1 MGRRRKAARRVLRH
15 VPVLGTSARREY
27 AEAILA
33 EPPPDSPTAPYS
45 LEPPAWMITPVAVH
59 DPTTGAPVYWVDE
72 APYEA
77 WTTRRGKAAYEL
89 EKESVLDRLRSREP
103 QEDEG
108 RPDWAGPA
116 PFSVRTPM
124 SVINH
129 PANRLT
135 VQQRQERE
143 LTAPWNRRPMPKPL
157 TEPELPEAA
166 CGWAPWWLE

>member
-1 MGRRRKAARRVLRH
+1 MGRRRKAARRALRH
-15 VPVLGTSARREY
+15 VPVLGKSARREY

-33 EPPPDSPTAPYS
+33 EPPPESPTAPYS
-45 LEPPAWMITPVAVH
+45 PEPPAWMISPVPVL
-59 DPTTGAPVYWVDE
+59 DPSTDSPVYWMDE

-89 EKESVLDRLRSREP
+89 KKESVLDRLRSRET
-103 QEDEG
+103 QEDEE

-116 PFSVRTPM
+116 PFSRNTPM

-135 VQQRQERE
+135 VKQRQERG
-143 LTAPWNRRPMPKPL
+143 LTEPWNRRPMPK
-157 TEPELPEAA
+157 TIAEPELPEVE
-166 CGWAPWWLE
+166 CCWAPWWLE